1 MLIIIRGL
9 PGSGKTTKAKS
20 LPPDIVHLETDQF
33 WTDAEGN
40 YSFDVSR
47 LAEAHSWC
55 LRETRKYLQQHR
67 TVAVSNTFTTL
78 GEMEQYI
85 RLAIDFQCG
94 LIVHNCEFQFES
106 VHPVPKDVL
115 KRMKD
120 RWDPLDNIR
129 SLPFSI
135 AGQLF
140 IPGNM
145 DPYEML
151 MVEAGEILKT
161 ESGVL
166 MSPVPSG
173 TLINVLEPTLRCGQ
187 RILIQIQG
195 AFTVKDAKQ
204 ILSALMDAINY
215 ASVVS
220 PLVSN
225 ATELPESQKTKE
237 PKETKETGEPQ

>member
-40 YSFDVSR
+40 YNFDVNR

-55 LRETRKYLQQHR
+55 LRETRKWLKEHR

-85 RLAIDFQCG
+85 RLAIDSQCG
-94 LIVHNCEFQFES
+94 LVVHNCENQFGTI
-106 VHPVPKDVL
+106 HPVPDEVL
-115 KRMKD
+115 MRMKV
-120 RWDPLDNIR
+120 RWDPLDGIR
-129 SLPFSI
+129 SLAFSLG
-135 AGQLF
+135 GQLL

-151 MVEAGEILKT
+151 MVQCQGILKS
-161 ESGVL
+161 EHG
-166 MSPVPSG
+166 MQMHPVPAGVSI
-173 TLINVLEPTLRCGQ
+173 TMLDPNLRCGQ
-187 RILIQIQG
+187 RILMQIHG
-195 AFTVKDAKQ
+195 AFTLKDTKQ
-204 ILSALMDAINY
+204 ILSALMDAVNY
-215 ASVVS
+215 ATTVS
-220 PLVSN
+220 ELV
-225 ATELPESQKTKE
+225 AEAPIVSQ
-237 PKETKETGEPQ
+237 TGALQ

>member
-40 YSFDVSR
+40 YNFDVNR

-94 LIVHNCEFQFES
+94 LIVHNCENQFGTT
-106 VHPVPKDVL
+106 HPVPDEVL
-115 KRMKD
+115 IRMKA
-120 RWDPLDNIR
+120 RWDPLDGIR
-129 SLPFSI
+129 SLAFSL
-135 AGQLF
+135 GNQLL

-151 MVEAGEILKT
+151 MVECQGILKS
-161 ESGVL
+161 EQG
-166 MSPVPSG
+166 MQMQPVPAGVSI
-173 TLINVLEPTLRCGQ
+173 TALDPNLRCGQ
-187 RILIQIQG
+187 RILMQIQG
-195 AFTVKDAKQ
+195 AFTIKDTKE
-204 ILSALMDAINY
+204 ILSALMDAVNY
-215 ASVVS
+215 ATTVS
-220 PLVSN
+220 KLVDK
-225 ATELPESQKTKE
+225 APIT
-237 PKETKETGEPQ
+237 PKTGEPR